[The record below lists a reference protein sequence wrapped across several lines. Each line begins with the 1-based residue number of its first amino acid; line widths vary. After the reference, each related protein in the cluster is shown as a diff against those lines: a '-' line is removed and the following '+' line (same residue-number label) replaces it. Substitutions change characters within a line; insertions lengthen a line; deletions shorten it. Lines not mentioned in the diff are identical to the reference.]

1 VLYASSSGSNSNFI
15 VPNGTF
21 FVELIIFLVVLGVV
35 AKCILPS
42 LRGVLAERNRVL
54 IDAQRASEAARAEA
68 ARLENERITALEA
81 ARSSA
86 RAILEQAAKSVDD
99 LFDDARARGRV
110 EHDRRI
116 VEAAGAI
123 EDERR
128 RVRDVVVA
136 QAVDL
141 VVAAAERIVGGGL
154 DADRHREFIAAEL
167 AGADAP
173 ARGE

>member
-1 VLYASSSGSNSNFI
+1 MTHG
-15 VPNGTF
+15 
-21 FVELIIFLVVLGVV
+21 
-35 AKCILPS
+35 
-42 LRGVLAERNRVL
+42 
-54 IDAQRASEAARAEA
+54 
-68 ARLENERITALEA
+68 
-81 ARSSA
+81 
-86 RAILEQAAKSVDD
+86 
-99 LFDDARARGRV
+99 ARGRV

-173 ARGE
+173 APGE